1 MPGMPTGFS
10 RFPRWGH
17 GVRGQFLEGDSGAAG
32 ARKLSWRVGAAP
44 RLLTSPERPR
54 PNRVRVNCRRSPAAA
69 SESTEPR
76 QTHNTPGGRHTLTR
90 TTPCCAPRATDGR
103 IKSQEFPELENKKG
117 SGSECESGDGR
128 SVRYPT
134 TLWWPPG
141 SPSSA
146 QGWTGAVARDWEK
159 GRADKK
165 RRGEVR

>member
-76 QTHNTPGGRHTLTR
+76 QTHNTPGGRHTHDTVL
-90 TTPCCAPRATDGR
+90 CAT
-103 IKSQEFPELENKKG
+103 
-117 SGSECESGDGR
+117 GDGR
-128 SVRYPT
+128 T
-134 TLWWPPG
+134 NKIPG
-141 SPSSA
+141 IP
-146 QGWTGAVARDWEK
+146 
-159 GRADKK
+159 RAGK
-165 RRGEVR
+165 